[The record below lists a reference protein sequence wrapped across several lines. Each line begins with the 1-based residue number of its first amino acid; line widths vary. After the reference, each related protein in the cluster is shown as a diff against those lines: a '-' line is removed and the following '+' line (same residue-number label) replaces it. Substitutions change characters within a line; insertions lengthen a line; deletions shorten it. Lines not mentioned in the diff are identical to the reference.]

1 MATHSKRI
9 VYHAYYRCVP
19 TQKNCYTFKIDCL
32 LDSGIDSW
40 EINDSDLNDVLLEN
54 GIVMKDKP
62 VNVGNY
68 SIIHCEPSKM
78 NMDDFYTYS
87 EAKGENILMWRTF
100 NIIYDINIKQ
110 PIFGRY
116 SNIEHL
122 EEIFEYIITG
132 ALSRI
137 NI

>member
-9 VYHAYYRCVP
+9 VYYAHYRCVP
-19 TQKNCYTFKIDCL
+19 QQQNCYIFKIDCL
-32 LDSGIDSW
+32 LDNGINPW
-40 EINDSDLNDVLLEN
+40 EIDSDLSNVLLEN
-54 GIVMKDKP
+54 GIVANDAP
-62 VNVGNY
+62 INVGEY
-68 SIIHCEPSKM
+68 SIIKCEPTKM

-100 NIIYDINIKQ
+100 NVLYDINIKQ
-110 PIFGRY
+110 PILGRY

-122 EEIFEYIITG
+122 EEMFEYIITG